1 MMLSKKKNNL
11 EEIRR
16 WKKREKEEKKK
27 EDNLLNDCKFLKA
40 MLPKL
45 VIAKFD
51 AIYFDCVKIFL

>member
-1 MMLSKKKNNL
+1 MK
-11 EEIRR
+11 EE
-16 WKKREKEEKKK
+16 REKEEKKK